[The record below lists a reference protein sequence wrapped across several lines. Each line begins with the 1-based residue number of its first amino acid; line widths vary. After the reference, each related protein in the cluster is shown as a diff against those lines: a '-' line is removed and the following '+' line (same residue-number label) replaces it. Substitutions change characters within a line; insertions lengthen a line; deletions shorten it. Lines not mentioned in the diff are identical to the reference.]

1 MTVSY
6 DSAALFSEA
15 DIGVKTRPA
24 YSGRD
29 EFRRL
34 ERIVVLAGGVAA
46 GATIGFVTEIAI
58 GRPTL
63 DVVVGSGALFT
74 AFALYLCS
82 QTLRESLVRR
92 AYGCATATV
101 IHAGALLAWP
111 LTALFAPLS
120 AIAFWSAPAIAISGL
135 ALFASCWD
143 GPPRAVYR
151 LALQGALVGGLA
163 AYQGALVIMAG

>member
-6 DSAALFSEA
+6 DFAAMFGED

-24 YSGRD
+24 YAGRA

-34 ERIVVLAGGVAA
+34 ERIVVLAGGVAG
-46 GATIGFVTEIAI
+46 GAAVGFVTEIAI
-58 GRPTL
+58 GRPSLTVL
-63 DVVVGSGALFT
+63 IASGALFT

-92 AYGCATATV
+92 AYGCATAAV
-101 IHAGALLAWP
+101 IQAAALLAWP
-111 LTALFAPLS
+111 LTALFAPVSPL
-120 AIAFWSAPAIAISGL
+120 AFWSAPLVAISGL

-143 GPPRAVYR
+143 GPPRAIYR
-151 LALQGALVGGLA
+151 LSLQGALVAGLA

>member
-1 MTVSY
+1 MGY
-6 DSAALFSEA
+6 DSAAIFAED

-24 YSGRD
+24 YVGRK

-34 ERIVVLAGGVAA
+34 ERIVVLAGGVAL
-46 GATIGFVTEIAI
+46 GATVGFVTEIAI
-58 GRPTL
+58 GRPSL
-63 DVVVGSGALFT
+63 AVVIGSGALFT

-92 AYGCATATV
+92 AFGCATATI
-101 IHAGALLAWP
+101 IHAAALLAWP

-120 AIAFWSAPAIAISGL
+120 AMAFWSAPAIAISGL
-135 ALFASCWD
+135 VLFASCWD
-143 GPPRAVYR
+143 GPPRAIYR
-151 LALQGALVGGLA
+151 LALQGALVAGLA